1 MILGSG
7 VNQDGHTNG
16 ITVPSPDAQV
26 DLIRRVCA
34 EAGIAPGDLQY
45 MEAHGTSTPVGDP
58 IEANALAR
66 ALAIGRAPGARAYV
80 GSVKTN
86 IGHTESAA
94 GVAGLIKTVLS
105 LKHRTIPPHINL
117 ENLNPAIDPATLP
130 YEIPTRAVPW
140 PDHEGPA
147 RAGVNS
153 FGFGGTNA
161 HVVLEEAPPAVS
173 PAPASPAAGGAARA
187 WSVLPLSAR
196 NPDALTEMAA
206 GIRAELADGD
216 DGPAV
221 SLDDLGHTLAQPT
234 PPAPPSTRRWP
245 PTSGASPT
253 PGSSTAGPARPPT
266 GSSPGSSPGWAPSGG
281 AWAANC
287 WRRNRSSATRSSPA
301 TGRCAS
307 SPTGPS
313 SRR

>member
-153 FGFGGTNA
+153 FGFA
-161 HVVLEEAPPAVS
+161 APTPMSSWRRPRRRSHRLRPPRRPAGPRAPGAFCRS
-173 PAPASPAAGGAARA
+173 APA
-187 WSVLPLSAR
+187 
-196 NPDALTEMAA
+196 T
-206 GIRAELADGD
+206 
-216 DGPAV
+216 
-221 SLDDLGHTLAQPT
+221 PT
-234 PPAPPSTRRWP
+234 P
-245 PTSGASPT
+245 
-253 PGSSTAGPARPPT
+253 
-266 GSSPGSSPGWAPSGG
+266 
-281 AWAANC
+281 
-287 WRRNRSSATRSSPA
+287 
-301 TGRCAS
+301 
-307 SPTGPS
+307 
-313 SRR
+313 